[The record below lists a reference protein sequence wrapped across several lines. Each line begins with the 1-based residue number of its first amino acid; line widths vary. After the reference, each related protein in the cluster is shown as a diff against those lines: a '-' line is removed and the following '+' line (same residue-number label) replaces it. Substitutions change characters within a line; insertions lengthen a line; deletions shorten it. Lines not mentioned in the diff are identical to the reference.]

1 MTIIIKLYILIY
13 IQSELMSELQNLK
26 QTGYK
31 MKKPIILN
39 KLQMIR
45 INFLEKQ
52 GVFALMGA
60 VELADKLA
68 ITNGYFFTN
77 TLPMQFPVTNVRG
90 A

>member
-1 MTIIIKLYILIY
+1 
-13 IQSELMSELQNLK
+13 
-26 QTGYK
+26 

-39 KLQMIR
+39 KLQMVR

-60 VELADKLA
+60 IDLADKLA
-68 ITNGYFFTN
+68 ITNGYFFTH
-77 TLPMQFPVTNVRG
+77 TLPQGLPLTNARG

>member
-1 MTIIIKLYILIY
+1 
-13 IQSELMSELQNLK
+13 
-26 QTGYK
+26 

-39 KLQMIR
+39 KIQMIR

-60 VELADKLA
+60 IDLQSKFD
-68 ITNGYFFTN
+68 IMNGYFFTN
-77 TLPMQFPVTNVRG
+77 TLPQGYPIATSNARG

>member
-1 MTIIIKLYILIY
+1 
-13 IQSELMSELQNLK
+13 
-26 QTGYK
+26 

-39 KLQMIR
+39 KLQMVR

-60 VELADKLA
+60 VDLQSKFD
-68 ITNGYFFTN
+68 IMNGYFFTH
-77 TLPMQFPVTNVRG
+77 TLPRPFPQTNVRG

>member
-1 MTIIIKLYILIY
+1 
-13 IQSELMSELQNLK
+13 
-26 QTGYK
+26 
-31 MKKPIILN
+31 MKKQIVLN
-39 KLQMIR
+39 KIQMVR

-77 TLPMQFPVTNVRG
+77 TLPAGLPKVEQNAR
-90 A
+90 

>member
-1 MTIIIKLYILIY
+1 
-13 IQSELMSELQNLK
+13 
-26 QTGYK
+26 

-39 KLQMIR
+39 KLQMVR

-77 TLPMQFPVTNVRG
+77 TLPQGYPLTNARG